1 MQVNMARDVVYTNG
15 VIAVKEQSLLGAKL
29 NKLCEGSADEA
40 FRAVIESGFGKGA
53 EAQSV
58 FGYENLLSADER
70 DLDLF
75 IREYAPTAADE
86 AYFLVPRDF
95 HNAKAAIKANYATG
109 DFDEMKAPS
118 GLIPAEQILSCV
130 KENDFSPLY
139 DGLRQA
145 CEGAAALFSEERET
159 KATGAEIGIIFENA
173 KNQRLLKVCARNRF
187 LKKLI
192 QTKADMTNILTAM
205 RAQTPEY
212 ALNNYVSGGKL
223 SFDKLQLLMENEAEK
238 AARAFDG
245 TPYADFV
252 KICFADKTEGKPCAQ
267 AELMRDNLETDFL
280 GAHKYELKKSQ
291 PFLYYVL
298 RRRAENANLRII
310 FVCLM
315 AGMDEG
321 EIKSRLRG

>member
-1 MQVNMARDVVYTNG
+1 MAKDVVYTNG

-29 NKLCEGSADEA
+29 NKLCESTAEEA
-40 FRAVIESGFGKGA
+40 FRSVVESGFGKGTD
-53 EAQSV
+53 AQSV
-58 FGYENLLSADER
+58 FEYEKLLSADER
-70 DLDLF
+70 ELDLF

-95 HNAKAAIKANYATG
+95 HNAKAAFKAHFSGG
-109 DFDEMKAPS
+109 DFEEMKAPS
-118 GLIPAEQILSCV
+118 GLIPAAQILNCV

-145 CEGAAALFSEERET
+145 CESAAALFGEDRE
-159 KATGAEIGIIFENA
+159 KSVTGAEIGIIFENA
-173 KNQRLLKVCARNRF
+173 KNDRLLKVCGKNGF

-212 ALNNYVSGGKL
+212 ALNNYVSGGKTA
-223 SFDKLQLLMENEAEK
+223 FEKLQLLIVSEPDK
-238 AARAFDG
+238 AVSLFNG
-245 TPYADFV
+245 TPYESFV
-252 KICFADKTEGKPCAQ
+252 KACFEDRAEGKPCAK

-280 GAHKYELKKSQ
+280 SARRYELKKSQ

-298 RRRAENANLRII
+298 RRRAENTNLRII

-315 AGMDEG
+315 AGMDEAA
-321 EIKSRLRG
+321 IKSRLRG